1 MDTNNNI
8 KSVEVFS
15 GTQWEATM
23 IKNLLENEQ
32 IESYVKDEIMAG
44 LNTFSSLPGGSIQVK
59 VMVSN
64 YDFDKSLK
72 IINEYKKNIE
82 EEK

>member
-1 MDTNNNI
+1 MDINNNI

-15 GTQWEATM
+15 GTQWEAGM
-23 IKNLLENEQ
+23 IKSLLENEQ
-32 IESYVKDEIMAG
+32 IGSYVKDEIMAG
-44 LNTFSSLPGGSIQVK
+44 LNTFSLLPGGSIQVK

-64 YDFDKSLK
+64 NDFDKSVK
-72 IINEYKKNIE
+72 VINEYKKLE